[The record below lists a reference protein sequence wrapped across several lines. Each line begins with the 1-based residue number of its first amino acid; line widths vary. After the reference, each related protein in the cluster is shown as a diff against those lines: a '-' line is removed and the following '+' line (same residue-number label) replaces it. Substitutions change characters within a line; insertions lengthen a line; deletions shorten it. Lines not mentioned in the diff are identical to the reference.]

1 MSFSDWTGV
10 IRPKVQGTINLH
22 NLLLKTKLDFFIL
35 LSSASGVVGNRG
47 QAAYASA
54 STFLD
59 AFALFRRKSNLA
71 AMSLDLG
78 VIRGVGY
85 VAENRHLISQLDQ
98 ISFDQ
103 MSEDEMLALIKVAIE
118 EQMKPVH
125 THQITAGLGL
135 VRKNGHINSADQLPY
150 WADDPKFS
158 HLRTQALFYSSS
170 SSSSQSHSNQTGPP
184 IRQLLR
190 EAPTLET
197 ATELSSSSN
206 RQESCRCA
214 GHGRSRHI
222 KVEES
227 LSNYGVD
234 SLAAV
239 ELRNWVR
246 QEMESTVRLFELL
259 ADVPMRDL
267 AAKIARKSKLVSLEA
282 KER

>member
-1 MSFSDWTGV
+1 MPLSDWTEV

-22 NLLLKTKLDFFIL
+22 TLLSKTELDFFIL

-59 AFALFRRKSNLA
+59 AFALYRRKNNLP

-85 VAENRHLISQLDQ
+85 VSENRHLNSQLDQ
-98 ISFDQ
+98 ISFNH
-103 MSEDEMLALIKVAIE
+103 MSEDEMLALIKVAID

-135 VRKNGHINSADQLPY
+135 VRKNDNINSADKLPY
-150 WADDPKFS
+150 WANDPKFS
-158 HLRTQALFYSSS
+158 HLRTQALFYSSP
-170 SSSSQSHSNQTGPP
+170 SSSQQRSNQAGPP

-190 EAPTLET
+190 EASTLET
-197 ATELSSSSN
+197 ATELIADQIA
-206 RQESCRCA
+206 RKVAAVLGLAEA
-214 GHGRSRHI
+214 DI
-222 KVEES
+222 KIEES

-234 SLAAV
+234 SLATV

-259 ADVPMRDL
+259 ADVPMREL
-267 AAKIARKSKLVSLEA
+267 ASKIARKSKLVSAEA

>member
-1 MSFSDWTGV
+1 MPLSDWTEV

-22 NLLLKTKLDFFIL
+22 NLLSKTELDFFIL
-35 LSSASGVVGNRG
+35 LSSASGIIGNRG
-47 QAAYASA
+47 QAAYAAA

-59 AFALFRRKSNLA
+59 AFALYRRKSNLP

-98 ISFDQ
+98 ISFDH
-103 MSEDEMLALIKVAIE
+103 MSEDEMLALIKVAID
-118 EQMKPVH
+118 EQMKPIH
-125 THQITAGLGL
+125 THQLTAGLGL
-135 VRKNGHINSADQLPY
+135 VRKDGNINSTDQLPY

-170 SSSSQSHSNQTGPP
+170 SSSSQLCSNQAGPP
-184 IRQLLR
+184 IRQQLR
-190 EAPTLET
+190 EASTLET
-197 ATELSSSSN
+197 ATELIAD
-206 RQESCRCA
+206 QIAKKVAAVLGMAEA
-214 GHGRSRHI
+214 DI

-227 LSNYGVD
+227 LSTYGVD

-259 ADVPMRDL
+259 ADVPIRDL
-267 AAKIARKSKLVSLEA
+267 AAKIARKSKLVSAEV

>member
-1 MSFSDWTGV
+1 
-10 IRPKVQGTINLH
+10 
-22 NLLLKTKLDFFIL
+22 
-35 LSSASGVVGNRG
+35 
-47 QAAYASA
+47 
-54 STFLD
+54 
-59 AFALFRRKSNLA
+59 
-71 AMSLDLG
+71 MSLDLG

-98 ISFDQ
+98 ISFDE
-103 MSEDEMLALIKVAIE
+103 MAEDEMLALIKVAIE
-118 EQMKPVH
+118 EQTKPVH

-135 VRKNGHINSADQLPY
+135 SRKNGSINNPDQLPY

-158 HLRTQALFYSSS
+158 HLRAQALFHSSS
-170 SSSSQSHSNQTGPP
+170 SSGQLRTTQAGPP

-190 EAPTLET
+190 EASTLET
-197 ATELSSSSN
+197 ATELIAD
-206 RQESCRCA
+206 QIAKKVTAVLGMAEA
-214 GHGRSRHI
+214 DI

-267 AAKIARKSKLVSLEA
+267 ACKIARKSKLVSSEA